1 MSVLVTS
8 QLPIQITKMYY
19 FFTCTCAPPLWK

>member
-8 QLPIQITKMYY
+8 QLPIEITKI
-19 FFTCTCAPPLWK
+19 F